1 MDLAIFGNCSKLYY
15 HHGHHGHINISLQ
28 ALKEQNSDIVVPLD
42 ISVLH
47 YSGGTHGWHRYIAFF
62 STYSPFQTWIYDSLW
77 EFSQSHLPTVD
88 AAPLAVPGAE
98 VDWILS
104 HANETLA
111 IGDLV
116 LIFWELFRDPS
127 R

>member
-1 MDLAIFGNCSKLYY
+1 MDGTAI
-15 HHGHHGHINISLQ
+15 Q
-28 ALKEQNSDIVVPLD
+28 P
-42 ISVLH
+42 
-47 YSGGTHGWHRYIAFF
+47 FF
-62 STYSPFQTWIYDSLW
+62 RPIHPFQTWIYDSLW
-77 EFSQSHLPTVD
+77 EISQSHLPTVD

-104 HANETLA
+104 HVNETPA

-116 LIFWELFRDPS
+116 LFFWELFRDPS